1 LLGIYALSAEWRAL
15 MDPRTEAGVAQ
26 IKLAWWQEEMRRL
39 AARNP
44 VHPISR
50 YLAALPRATA
60 VDFTPLGAAVDAAAA
75 QVGGAPIERGSEL
88 EAHSNSLLGYPLL
101 IAAQLAGG
109 PSESPGLRACTSA
122 LAAAEYLSRAVAE
135 HQLDARGGRVPF
147 AIDELL
153 AAGIENADFLAAEP
167 PERLQRYFEKLRTD
181 AKRYFESAARTLLPA
196 ERSRHR
202 NLLVLAALGRES
214 SCSRRSPLPQVRLR
228 DVYSAWSAARRAAAG
243 K

>member
-1 LLGIYALSAEWRAL
+1 MYALAAEWRAL

-26 IKLAWWQEEMRRL
+26 IKLAWWQDEIRRL

-44 VHPISR
+44 VHPVSC
-50 YLAALPRATA
+50 YLAALPRAAA
-60 VDFTPLGAAVDAAAA
+60 VDFTPLSAAVDAAAA
-75 QVGGAPIERGSEL
+75 QVVGAPLEHGVEL

-109 PSESPGLRACTSA
+109 RSDSVGLRACTCA

-135 HQLDARGGRVPF
+135 HRLDARSGRIPF

-153 AAGIENADFLAAEP
+153 AAGIENADLLAADP
-167 PERLQRYFEKLRTD
+167 PERLRRYFEKLRID
-181 AKRYFESAARTLLPA
+181 ALRHFELAAATLPA
-196 ERSRHR
+196 AERPQHR
-202 NLLVLAALGRES
+202 NLLVLAALGRDS
-214 SCSRRSPLPQVRLR
+214 LFNRTSPLPQTRLR
-228 DVYSAWSAARRAAAG
+228 DVYTAWSVARRAAAG